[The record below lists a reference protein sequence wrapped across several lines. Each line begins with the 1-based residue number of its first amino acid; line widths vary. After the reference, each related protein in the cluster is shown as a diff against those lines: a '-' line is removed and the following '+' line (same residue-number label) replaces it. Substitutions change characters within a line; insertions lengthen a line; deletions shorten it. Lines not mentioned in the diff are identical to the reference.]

1 MPDLKLFTL
10 SPSGQATECN
20 PTRFQREAEV
30 QKIVEQNMETIF
42 GIRFLASE
50 YSTGKKHRGRIDSLG
65 LDENNCPV
73 IIEYKL
79 DSKENV
85 INQGLFYL
93 DWLLDHRS
101 EFQLLCMK
109 KFGADIEIDWSAPRL
124 LCIARDFTRYDE
136 YAIGQ
141 INRNIELIRYQAFGN
156 QLLFELAKT
165 VEGDGNAGASGTGN
179 NDKANGKYHYLSMED
194 RLKSADEQ
202 LTALLAEIDD
212 YLTGLGEDVQ
222 SKQLKYYRAYRRL
235 KNFVCLEAKTR
246 ESRAVLYCK
255 APPPDPLPPNMR
267 DVSNIGHYGT
277 GDLEITVSN
286 SAELEAAKGLL
297 AESYEIS

>member
-1 MPDLKLFTL
+1 MLTAATEFHPLLPDLKLFTL
-10 SPSGQATECN
+10 DAQGAATECT
-20 PTRFQREAEV
+20 PTFFRREAEV
-30 QKIVEQNMETIF
+30 QRLVEQNMETFF

-101 EFQLLCMK
+101 EFQL
-109 KFGADIEIDWSAPRL
+109 SAPRL

-141 INRNIELIRYQAFGN
+141 INRNIELIRYQLFGD
-156 QLLFELAKT
+156 QILFELAKT
-165 VEGDGNAGASGTGN
+165 VAGDSPAPQTGN
-179 NDKANGKYHYLSMED
+179 GEQRTGKNNYRTMPDALESASP
-194 RLKSADEQ
+194 RLLD
-202 LTALLAEIDD
+202 LLRVIDT
-212 YLTGLGEDVQ
+212 YLTGLGDDVQ

-235 KNFVCLEAKTR
+235 KNFVCLEIKTR

-255 APPPDPLPPNMR
+255 ATLPDEKPPYMR

-277 GDLEITVSN
+277 GDMELTVGSEE
-286 SAELEAAKGLL
+286 ELELVKPYLV
-297 AESYEIS
+297 ESYEIS

>member
-1 MPDLKLFTL
+1 MPDLKFFAIDPQGGT
-10 SPSGQATECN
+10 ATECT
-20 PTRFQREAEV
+20 PTFFGREAQV
-30 QKIVEQNMETIF
+30 PVGLRGRGPVRLSYVEQNMETFF

-101 EFQLLCMK
+101 EFQL
-109 KFGADIEIDWSAPRL
+109 SAPRL

-141 INRNIELIRYQAFGN
+141 INRNIELIRYQLFGD
-156 QLLFELAKT
+156 QVLFELAKT
-165 VEGDGNAGASGTGN
+165 VAGDSPAPQTGN
-179 NDKANGKYHYLSMED
+179 GEQRTGKNNYRTMPDALE
-194 RLKSADEQ
+194 SASPQ
-202 LTALLAEIDD
+202 LLDLLQVIDT
-212 YLTGLGEDVQ
+212 YLTGLGDDVQ

-235 KNFVCLEAKTR
+235 KNFVCLEIKTR

-255 APPPDPLPPNMR
+255 ATLPNEMPPYMR

-277 GDLEITVSN
+277 GDMELTVGSVE
-286 SAELEAAKGLL
+286 ELELVKPYLM
-297 AESYEIS
+297 ESYEIS

>member
-10 SPSGQATECN
+10 SPSGQATECA

-101 EFQLLCMK
+101 EFQLQCMK
-109 KFGADIEIDWSAPRL
+109 KFGVDIEIDWSAPRL

-141 INRNIELIRYQAFGN
+141 INRNIELIRYQAFGD

-165 VEGDGNAGASGTGN
+165 VESDGTITSATDGNGKKT
-179 NDKANGKYHYLSMED
+179 GKYQYRSMAD
-194 RLKSADEQ
+194 ALKSADAQ
-202 LTALLAEIDD
+202 LLELLAEIDD

-222 SKQLKYYRAYRRL
+222 RKQLKYYRAYRRL

-246 ESRAVLYCK
+246 ESKAVLYCK
-255 APPPDPLPPNMR
+255 APFPDPLPPNMR